1 MINSVSVGTYL
12 VHYEIYLTSTKGKKN
27 KSFRSGTVI
36 TMEVSFAKDLW
47 GLEVSIMF

>member
-1 MINSVSVGTYL
+1 MHS
-12 VHYEIYLTSTKGKKN
+12 EIYLMSTKEKIN

-47 GLEVSIMF
+47 RLEVSIMF